1 MNLPA
6 KKTVLHIVLRLI
18 KILSVTIGALVL
30 AFLGYASFLRYE
42 QKISMAKAEVAQAAL
57 EARYQADT
65 DGGKT
70 PKETLELFI
79 AALEKEDFELASR
92 YFVLTKQEEW
102 REKLAKGKEKNNLPW
117 FVDELKIINKKLVN
131 RDPTN
136 ELNGSKDFGVSNE
149 MLVTFIK
156 YPQGVWK
163 IKEI

>member
-1 MNLPA
+1 M
-6 KKTVLHIVLRLI
+6 VLL
-18 KILSVTIGALVL
+18 L
-30 AFLGYASFLRYE
+30 AFLGYASFLRYQ
-42 QKISMAKAEVAQAAL
+42 QKLVFAKAEAAQAAL
-57 EARYQADT
+57 EARYRADT

-102 REKLAKGKEKNNLPW
+102 REKLAKGKEKNNLSW
-117 FVDELKIINKKLVN
+117 FVGELKKINKKLGN
-131 RDPTN
+131 QDPTK
-136 ELNGSKDFGVSNE
+136 ELNGSKVFGISNE
-149 MLVTFIK
+149 ILISFIK